1 VKKIQQVL
9 ANRTSSLVKLWQ

>member
-9 ANRTSSLVKLWQ
+9 ANRT